1 MEPLFRAAVFLVN
14 HHTQARIEKDLL
26 GFELAYAMLLRTL
39 ARVAVIPIEADNAG
53 KVDH

>member
-1 MEPLFRAAVFLVN
+1 
-14 HHTQARIEKDLL
+14 
-26 GFELAYAMLLRTL
+26 MLLRTL